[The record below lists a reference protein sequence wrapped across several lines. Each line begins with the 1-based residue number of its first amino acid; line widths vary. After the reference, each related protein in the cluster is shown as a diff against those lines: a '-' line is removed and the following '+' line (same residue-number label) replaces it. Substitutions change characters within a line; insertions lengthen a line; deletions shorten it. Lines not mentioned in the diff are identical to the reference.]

1 MHSIFFLEQPKSELD
16 RLTLEGSVSTTSR
29 HTIRR
34 TPLNEWSARLRGR
47 HLHNK
52 HKRLTS
58 TTQKGFE
65 PRSQTA
71 RPLGLALFLYV
82 VEYRQCISDLLT
94 TTLTWCNKLLVGF
107 INNLFYSIF
116 FYLPHCRYRVLL
128 LHCITHSEKHTFGR
142 TPLGE
147 WSARRR
153 GLYQYNTQQTSMPP
167 AGFEPAIP
175 AIERPQTSGSDPT
188 DTAIGYKQ

>member
-1 MHSIFFLEQPKSELD
+1 VIHISWNAKDMNMHLIFFLEQPKFDLD
-16 RLTLEGSVSTTSR
+16 RLALEGSVSTTIR

-58 TTQKGFE
+58 MTPKGFE

-82 VEYRQCISDLLT
+82 VEYWQCISDLLT
-94 TTLTWCNKLLVGF
+94 TTLMWCNKLLLGF
-107 INNLFYSIF
+107 INNFLYSIF
-116 FYLPHCRYRVLL
+116 FYLPHCRCRVLL

-147 WSARRR
+147 
-153 GLYQYNTQQTSMPP
+153 
-167 AGFEPAIP
+167 
-175 AIERPQTSGSDPT
+175 
-188 DTAIGYKQ
+188 